1 MDGGAAG
8 VIIIIN
14 YSRCI
19 ILELGLGAEVLPKEI
34 SVIRLVFLA
43 ALL

>member
-19 ILELGLGAEVLPKEI
+19 ILELGLGAEVLPNEI